1 MVITEDIITT
11 NANEEQRLGKKL
23 FSCCMTHCSHKR
35 ALDCGKLLYLLSQ
48 RNDILLVF

>member
-23 FSCCMTHCSHKR
+23 FSCIVAIRELRTVGNRCICSAKGMTFFWYFDK
-35 ALDCGKLLYLLSQ
+35 A
-48 RNDILLVF
+48 